1 MDLTRQIASILL
13 LPQEKVKNTLNLL
26 VEENTIPFIARYRKE
41 VTGNLDEVQIRSI
54 QEEFNRLTA
63 LEDRK
68 KTVLRT
74 IDEQGKLTKELK
86 QKILLAENMA
96 YLEDLYQPFRPK
108 RRTRAMAAREKGL
121 EPLARMVADQIT
133 SNESINVLTEP
144 FLNDAV
150 PDYETALSGAED
162 IVAEW
167 ISDQAE
173 IRRAIRKNTYDH
185 GKILVKRAVESD
197 DPNRLYETYYQFS
210 QSIRTLQPY
219 QVLAINRGEREN
231 VLKVQVQT
239 QELDWRQAISNTFP
253 AKNQSIF
260 FDSLNRAVED
270 SANRLLLPAIARDI
284 RRQLTDEAE
293 KHAIKVFAQNL
304 QALLTQPPLPGMV
317 VLAIDPGFRTG
328 SKVAVIDPMGQ
339 LLDTAT
345 IYPHPPQ
352 NKAEGARQILEKLIQ
367 SHRVSLIVIGNGTA
381 ARETELFVSEITKG
395 SDGLNY
401 LITSEAGASVYS
413 ASKIARDE
421 FPQLDVSMRGAVSI
435 GRRVQDPLA
444 ELVKIDPKAIGVG
457 LYQHDINQSRL
468 AAALDQVVESVVNQV
483 GVEVNTTSAALL
495 THVAGIGPSLA
506 ERIVGYRQKKGAFK
520 NRNQLLDVPGM
531 GLKTYQQSAGFLRIR
546 KGDQPLDKTAIHPE
560 SYPLATKI
568 LKLLDVSLETSTQ
581 DRLKVINKF
590 IQKTDLDGLAKDLN
604 MGQLTL
610 LDIFSEIARP
620 GRDPREDLPKPL
632 LRKDILSMEDL
643 QPGMTLMGTIR
654 NVVDFGAFV
663 DIGVK
668 NDGLLHR
675 SKIKKGS
682 QLKVGDILP
691 VTILA
696 VDQERNRISL
706 SMQERTTA

>member
-1 MDLTRQIASILL
+1 
-13 LPQEKVKNTLNLL
+13 
-26 VEENTIPFIARYRKE
+26 
-41 VTGNLDEVQIRSI
+41 
-54 QEEFNRLTA
+54 
-63 LEDRK
+63 
-68 KTVLRT
+68 
-74 IDEQGKLTKELK
+74 
-86 QKILLAENMA
+86 
-96 YLEDLYQPFRPK
+96 
-108 RRTRAMAAREKGL
+108 
-121 EPLARMVADQIT
+121 
-133 SNESINVLTEP
+133 
-144 FLNDAV
+144 
-150 PDYETALSGAED
+150 
-162 IVAEW
+162 
-167 ISDQAE
+167 
-173 IRRAIRKNTYDH
+173 
-185 GKILVKRAVESD
+185 
-197 DPNRLYETYYQFS
+197 
-210 QSIRTLQPY
+210 
-219 QVLAINRGEREN
+219 
-231 VLKVQVQT
+231 
-239 QELDWRQAISNTFP
+239 
-253 AKNQSIF
+253 
-260 FDSLNRAVED
+260 
-270 SANRLLLPAIARDI
+270 
-284 RRQLTDEAE
+284 
-293 KHAIKVFAQNL
+293 
-304 QALLTQPPLPGMV
+304 
-317 VLAIDPGFRTG
+317 
-328 SKVAVIDPMGQ
+328 MGQ

-604 MGQLTL
+604 TGQLTL

-706 SMQERTTA
+706 NIQKKTTT